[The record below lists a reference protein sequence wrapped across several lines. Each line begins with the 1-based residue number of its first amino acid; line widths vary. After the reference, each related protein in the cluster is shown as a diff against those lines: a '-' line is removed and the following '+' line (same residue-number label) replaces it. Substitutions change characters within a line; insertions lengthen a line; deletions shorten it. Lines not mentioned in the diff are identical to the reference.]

1 VKNMNLTQKW
11 KLNLDSVKSKI
22 EPNEEFYGQSDCVTS
37 IADSAGV
44 R

>member
-1 VKNMNLTQKW
+1 MKNMNLKQKW
-11 KLNLDSVKSKI
+11 KLNLDTGKSKI

-37 IADSAGV
+37 IADSAGA